1 MKNQPSLAIKKIKP
15 QRSELNTLIKHFQ
28 NKQYDEA
35 ERLALTL
42 TDKFKTH
49 PFGWKVL
56 GAVFNK
62 TGRLSE
68 GLIACQKSV
77 ELDPE
82 NAEAYYNMAVTLKEL
97 GRLEEAE
104 ENYRKTIALNPIN
117 TLSHF
122 NLGNI
127 LKELDR
133 LEEAEVSYKKAI
145 MHKPDFADAYN
156 NLGNT
161 LHELS
166 RLEESEESY
175 KNAITLKPDFA
186 DAYNNLGITLKDL
199 DRLQEAEEIYNKV
212 IILKPEFTEA
222 LLNRGQLLF
231 DRGEYEAAL
240 IDFDLC
246 NTGSSRA
253 RSLSCLYALG
263 RIEDIYKRIEA
274 QKEVDGENLRIAAI
288 ASFIAEKE
296 QKDTAHN
303 FCKNPLEFIHFS
315 NISTHF
321 EDSNLF
327 IDELI
332 EELHNVK
339 TTWEPYGRAAIKGF
353 VTGKKFNLFASP
365 SGKLAQLKAIINDEI
380 DIYYSKFKNES
391 CSYIQKWPSIKNLF
405 GWHVILKQQGNQKV
419 HIHPSGWLSGVI
431 YLKVVPSLG
440 KDEGSIEFGLSG
452 KRYSHVDSP
461 KFIHQPNL
469 GDIVF
474 FPSSLHH
481 RTIPFTSDTD
491 RIIVSFDLTPEGKQY
506 LSYGSN

>member
-15 QRSELNTLIKHFQ
+15 QRSELNTLLEHFQ

-231 DRGEYEAAL
+231 DRGEFEAAL

-263 RIEDIYKRIEA
+263 RIADIYKRIES

-391 CSYIQKWPSIKNLF
+391 CSYIQKWPSEKNLF
-405 GWHVILKQQGNQKV
+405 GWHVILKQQGHQTP
-419 HIHPSGWLSGVI
+419 HIHSSGWLSGVI
-431 YLKVVPSLG
+431 YLKVVPPLG
-440 KDEGSIEFGLSG
+440 KDEGAIEFSLNGEY
-452 KRYSHVDSP
+452 YSNVNSS
-461 KFIHQPNL
+461 KLTYQPEL

-481 RTIPFTSDTD
+481 RTLPFTKDAD
-491 RIIVSFDLTPEGKQY
+491 RIIVSFDLIPEEAKH
-506 LSYGSN
+506 